1 MSEEGESTR
10 FVVKGTTPSRAVV
23 WLSPPDSNGFRN
35 FGPRRTAEVF
45 QDKSAARLAIAE
57 ISRPIRDAGCFFWV
71 EVAHTN
77 ADKRHLIEI
86 TMKTLR
92 EAGASEA
99 RQIAIRQMI
108 ESSLSD

>member
-1 MSEEGESTR
+1 MSEEGEPRR

-71 EVAHTN
+71 EIAPTD
-77 ADKRHLIEI
+77 ADKKRLIEI
-86 TMKTLR
+86 SMKVLR
-92 EAGASEA
+92 EAGASDA
-99 RQIAIRQMI
+99 QQIATRQNI